1 MAVRYKTTEEGM
13 KYKLKRKFDGY
24 HFSPDMLDIYN
35 PFSILNALSK
45 KILADYWFRTGSP
58 TYLVRLLSHFDENI
72 NEMVNRFYPTSSFI
86 DYKADVESPLPMIY
100 QSGYLTIKDW
110 NMDTDSYLLDFPN
123 DEVRSGFLT
132 LVASSY
138 LKPSKSTDAWVIL
151 VIDVMSKGDCHL
163 LENLMISFFTS
174 IPYSQ
179 RRKDDEREKE
189 RYFQYT
195 FYLVLRMISCFTVFI
210 EKQQSEGR
218 VDCVVETQNYIYI
231 FEFKRD
237 GSAEEALKQIEDMGY
252 AREYAAD
259 GRKIYQIGCNF
270 SSKTGTIDGWKMK

>member
-24 HFSPDMLDIYN
+24 HFSSNLLDIYN
-35 PFSILNALSK
+35 PFSILNSLSK
-45 KILADYWFRTGSP
+45 KKLSDFWFRTGTP
-58 TYLVRLLSHFDENI
+58 TYLVRLLSHFKENL
-72 NEMVNRFYPTSSFI
+72 NELTGKYYPTSSFV
-86 DYKADVESPLPMIY
+86 DYRADVEAPLPMIY

-110 NMDTDSYLLDFPN
+110 NMNMDSYLLDFPN
-123 DEVRSGFLT
+123 DEVKNGFLT
-132 LVASSY
+132 LVATSY
-138 LKPSKSTDAWVIL
+138 LQPKESTDAFVL
-151 VIDVMSKGDCHL
+151 QVVSAMDVGDCKQLEKL
-163 LENLMISFFTS
+163 LTSFFAS

-179 RRKDDEREKE
+179 HRKDDEREKE

-252 AREYAAD
+252 AKEYAAD

-270 SSKTGTIDGWKMK
+270 SSKTGTIDGWKVE

>member
-1 MAVRYKTTEEGM
+1 V
-13 KYKLKRKFDGY
+13 
-24 HFSPDMLDIYN
+24 
-35 PFSILNALSK
+35 
-45 KILADYWFRTGSP
+45 DYR
-58 TYLVRLLSHFDENI
+58 
-72 NEMVNRFYPTSSFI
+72 
-86 DYKADVESPLPMIY
+86 ADVEAPLPMIY

-110 NMDTDSYLLDFPN
+110 NMNMDSYLLDFPN
-123 DEVRSGFLT
+123 DEVKNGFLT
-132 LVASSY
+132 LVATSY
-138 LKPSKSTDAWVIL
+138 LQPKESTDAFVL
-151 VIDVMSKGDCHL
+151 QVVSAMDVGDCHQ
-163 LENLMISFFTS
+163 LENLMTSFFAS
-174 IPYSQ
+174 IPYNQ